1 MNNLVFWSE
10 EVLEGDA
17 ESGIRNVPTLLIGTK
32 QNEVSIGRRGEIN
45 ERSKRMA
52 EEIGAQ
58 TLNLDTSDPKVMAPG
73 GTIKIG
79 LNIAVK
85 MLKIIKYFEEMSRF
99 FDRAVER
106 ALQSSNSSHST
117 SGYANTMTHTTYAN
131 NTYANNTYAG
141 GFNSNFSSRN
151 RFKAD

>member
-1 MNNLVFWSE
+1 MSCGIFQEIRRIKTPEAYIIKVKIHFCNFDLSNILDFHGLICVHDLTNRKSLNNLVFWSE

-79 LNIAVK
+79 RNITVK
-85 MLKIIKYFEEMSRF
+85 IVKK
-99 FDRAVER
+99 
-106 ALQSSNSSHST
+106 
-117 SGYANTMTHTTYAN
+117 
-131 NTYANNTYAG
+131 
-141 GFNSNFSSRN
+141 
-151 RFKAD
+151 

>member
-1 MNNLVFWSE
+1 MKRLPILLSFGTFQEIRHTKTPGAYIIKVRTLIFYHFTNNITDFHGLICVHDLTNRKSLNNLVFWSE

-32 QNEVSIGRRGEIN
+32 QNEVSIGRRSEIN

-79 LNIAVK
+79 KDVNVK
-85 MLKIIKYFEEMSRF
+85 IKF
-99 FDRAVER
+99 
-106 ALQSSNSSHST
+106 ST
-117 SGYANTMTHTTYAN
+117 MNL
-131 NTYANNTYAG
+131 
-141 GFNSNFSSRN
+141 
-151 RFKAD
+151 

>member
-1 MNNLVFWSE
+1 MNCGIFREIKLIRIPGAFIIKVQIHKVCNIISQVFVLDFHGLICVHDLTNRKSLNNLVFWSE

-79 LNIAVK
+79 LNITVK
-85 MLKIIKYFEEMSRF
+85 IVKK
-99 FDRAVER
+99 
-106 ALQSSNSSHST
+106 
-117 SGYANTMTHTTYAN
+117 
-131 NTYANNTYAG
+131 
-141 GFNSNFSSRN
+141 
-151 RFKAD
+151 

>member
-1 MNNLVFWSE
+1 MTNRKSLNNLVFWSE

-32 QNEVSIGRRGEIN
+32 QNEVSIGRRSEIN

-79 LNIAVK
+79 MDIIGKTFCTIMN
-85 MLKIIKYFEEMSRF
+85 LKKCRGFSIE
-99 FDRAVER
+99 
-106 ALQSSNSSHST
+106 LSSAH
-117 SGYANTMTHTTYAN
+117 
-131 NTYANNTYAG
+131 
-141 GFNSNFSSRN
+141 
-151 RFKAD
+151 FKVQIHPIRPPDMPTR

>member
-1 MNNLVFWSE
+1 MTNRKSLNNLVFWSE

-32 QNEVSIGRRGEIN
+32 QNEVSIGRRSEIN

-79 LNIAVK
+79 MDILGKTIS
-85 MLKIIKYFEEMSRF
+85 LK
-99 FDRAVER
+99 
-106 ALQSSNSSHST
+106 
-117 SGYANTMTHTTYAN
+117 
-131 NTYANNTYAG
+131 
-141 GFNSNFSSRN
+141 
-151 RFKAD
+151 